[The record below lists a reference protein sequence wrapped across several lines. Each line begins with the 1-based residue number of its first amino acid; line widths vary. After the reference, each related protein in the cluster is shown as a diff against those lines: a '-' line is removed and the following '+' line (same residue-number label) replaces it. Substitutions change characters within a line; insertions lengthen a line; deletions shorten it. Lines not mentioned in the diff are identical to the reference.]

1 MCRKFQKSD
10 SGWFT
15 FILEGPFA
23 RNVNVLLLSFWRK
36 IMSGSLYCM
45 GIPPF
50 RLFVFVDFDAKD
62 YLNLKDKEKHKTSG
76 PHASAGYRVS
86 RNIFSS
92 SNLNTLL

>member
-1 MCRKFQKSD
+1 
-10 SGWFT
+10 
-15 FILEGPFA
+15 
-23 RNVNVLLLSFWRK
+23 
-36 IMSGSLYCM
+36 M